1 MTFTCTV
8 PSLGHGWEIPSLNIS
23 RDLVRRNKNKVMS
36 DPPFQF
42 AVTEVRTGSSITSTA
57 TVNATEDLNGT
68 LVMCQDGFKKVYP
81 SQNSTINIIGE
92 HCIRHTTIRTC
103 RMGEALSK
111 LQDRHYISSCINCI
125 GDTVPVTVC

>member
-1 MTFTCTV
+1 MERPCPGETVTFTCTV

-23 RDLVRRNKNKVMS
+23 RDLVLRNKNRVFP
-36 DPPFQF
+36 DPPFWF
-42 AVTEVRTGSSITSTA
+42 SVTEVRTGSITSTA

-92 HCIRHTTIRTC
+92 
-103 RMGEALSK
+103 
-111 LQDRHYISSCINCI
+111 Q
-125 GDTVPVTVC
+125 